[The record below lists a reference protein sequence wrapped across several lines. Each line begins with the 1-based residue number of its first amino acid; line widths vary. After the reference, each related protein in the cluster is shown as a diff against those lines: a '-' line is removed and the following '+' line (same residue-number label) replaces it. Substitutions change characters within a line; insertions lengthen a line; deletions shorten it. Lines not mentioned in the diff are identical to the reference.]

1 MLNRS
6 KSLLTRS
13 LSVLN
18 LMALAAAPASPELL
32 AAENSQALTEPLPEK
47 NGSASASLEPIEE
60 AAEPSICEKCSKPM
74 KVFYFQRKSGKDS
87 SEQWVCS
94 ACLLDDQPAVKKAR
108 FVPIDRDDEQEH
120 EDYEV
125 ELTKAR
131 SLAEDSQKELAK
143 MKLELYQ
150 EKRQHKEDAENAKTI
165 ITNLEQRVSLLEKER
180 DSAIRSVGH
189 KEKLVEK
196 ATAIIAE
203 LSKVVNKEEK
213 GPAPVVCN
221 CCKNIVYGAQQI
233 SFCGDCRSEKE
244 KEEEK
249 LAQKNRVKAVGLLKR
264 DLASQWQALK
274 EQVEN
279 RLGTMFYE
287 MAGEEV

>member
-1 MLNRS
+1 M
-6 KSLLTRS
+6 
-13 LSVLN
+13 
-18 LMALAAAPASPELL
+18 
-32 AAENSQALTEPLPEK
+32 
-47 NGSASASLEPIEE
+47 
-60 AAEPSICEKCSKPM
+60 
-74 KVFYFQRKSGKDS
+74 
-87 SEQWVCS
+87 
-94 ACLLDDQPAVKKAR
+94 
-108 FVPIDRDDEQEH
+108 
-120 EDYEV
+120 
-125 ELTKAR
+125 TKLR

-143 MKLELYQ
+143 VKLELYQ

-165 ITNLEQRVSLLEKER
+165 IANLEQRVSLLEKER

-249 LAQKNRVKAVGLLKR
+249 QSQKNRVKAVGLLKR
-264 DLASQWQALK
+264 DLTSQWQALK

-279 RLGTMFYE
+279 RLSTMFYE